1 MIKGTLP
8 KYENIRDTYTRVH
21 EMIQSQQRIIT
32 SDMNRLVSNDIKL
45 DKNLLFD
52 QRKEGK
58 LQIDPLIS

>member
-21 EMIQSQQRIIT
+21 EMIQGQQRIIT
-32 SDMNRLVSNDIKL
+32 SDMNRLVSDDIKL